1 MASTEIEN
9 VDPTATVDK
18 INKIAA
24 DRAVNRRRFLSTL
37 GMAGAA
43 AGAAALISGCSTT
56 STSSLAVNAAGAGQ
70 TDSLV
75 FLLNIQYLEATF
87 YSYITQGADLPSN
100 LIAGSG
106 AITGAPS
113 AALAVS
119 GTITQQI
126 VDLLNEIYYDEV
138 NHVTFLQSLLG
149 SATVARPALNLAA
162 YGAITPTNAIGI
174 ARILEDV
181 EITAY
186 ASVLVGLSSSNA
198 TYSAQLLGA
207 ESFHSGALRLICIQN
222 PSITDLS
229 ISDGLDV
236 TPNDEGTAAAAAA
249 GPNASGGFFAS
260 TGGSIASTNTST
272 GIAYTRTTSQVLAIL
287 YGKLAASG
295 IVITPAATGSVA
307 GGFFPSG
314 LNGNITTI

>member
-24 DRAVNRRRFLSTL
+24 DRALNRRRFLSTL

-43 AGAAALISGCSTT
+43 AGAAALMSGCSTT
-56 STSSLAVNAAGAGQ
+56 STSNLAVTTAGAGQ

-87 YSYITQGADLPSN
+87 YSYITQGTDLPSSITGN
-100 LIAGSG
+100 GPAP
-106 AITGAPS
+106 TGAP
-113 AALAVS
+113 AALAVAAP
-119 GTITQQI
+119 ITQQI

-138 NHVTFLQSLLG
+138 NHVTFLRNLLG
-149 SATVARPALNLAA
+149 SAMVARPAINLAA
-162 YGAITPTNAIGI
+162 YGAITATNAIGI

-181 EITAY
+181 EITAF
-186 ASVLVGLSSSNA
+186 ASVLAGLSSSNA
-198 TYSAQLLGA
+198 TYSGQLFGA

-260 TGGSIASTNTST
+260 TGGAIASTNTST
-272 GIAYTRTTSQVLAIL
+272 GIAYTRTASQVLAIL
-287 YGKLAASG
+287 YGTLASSG
-295 IVITPAATGSVA
+295 IVITPAAAGKSS

-314 LNGNITTI
+314 LNGNITTT